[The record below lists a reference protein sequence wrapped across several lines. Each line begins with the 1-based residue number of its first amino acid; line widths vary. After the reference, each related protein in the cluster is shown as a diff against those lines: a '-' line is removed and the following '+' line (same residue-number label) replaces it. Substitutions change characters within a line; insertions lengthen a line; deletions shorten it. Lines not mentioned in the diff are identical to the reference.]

1 MQDFTRSL
9 DVFLDCTSE
18 GHNKMNRANVET
30 KTTIY
35 ILYIYTVYIIKYDH
49 VLFACLKGRPVYI
62 DSVVVLPSFRG
73 QRHHSR

>member
-35 ILYIYTVYIIKYDH
+35 IYIYIIYILYI
-49 VLFACLKGRPVYI
+49 L
-62 DSVVVLPSFRG
+62 
-73 QRHHSR
+73 